1 MKLSAVP
8 QVTTSQHM
16 DAARLLL
23 LVPKG
28 GFLELR
34 ALLLER
40 LDRHMEALR
49 CLSALVALPVLHVI
63 KRFASRQCTCRWE
76 AALSLDCQMEAYVC
90 GSAGPKSLVI
100 HYFSCVRQ
108 ECAC

>member
-1 MKLSAVP
+1 MPVL
-8 QVTTSQHM
+8 QVTSSVHI

-28 GFLELR
+28 GFLDLR

-49 CLSALVALPVLHVI
+49 CALHRRPCFPL
-63 KRFASRQCTCRWE
+63 Q
-76 AALSLDCQMEAYVC
+76 SL
-90 GSAGPKSLVI
+90 
-100 HYFSCVRQ
+100 
-108 ECAC
+108 

>member
-1 MKLSAVP
+1 MKSFAVP
-8 QVTTSQHM
+8 QVTTSQHI

-49 CLSALVALPVLHVI
+49 CHSAPVALPCAA
-63 KRFASRQCTCRWE
+63 FQECTWHPGTACAGTEPALTLECQIE
-76 AALSLDCQMEAYVC
+76 ALVC
-90 GSAGPKSLVI
+90 G
-100 HYFSCVRQ
+100 
-108 ECAC
+108 

>member
-1 MKLSAVP
+1 MP
-8 QVTTSQHM
+8 QVTTSQHI

-23 LVPKG
+23 LVPKS

-49 CLSALVALPVLHVI
+49 
-63 KRFASRQCTCRWE
+63 
-76 AALSLDCQMEAYVC
+76 
-90 GSAGPKSLVI
+90 
-100 HYFSCVRQ
+100 
-108 ECAC
+108 

>member
-1 MKLSAVP
+1 M
-8 QVTTSQHM
+8 TTSQHI

-49 CLSALVALPVLHVI
+49 CRSAPAAVPCDACHVTALHSGDAL
-63 KRFASRQCTCRWE
+63 AGGE
-76 AALSLDCQMEAYVC
+76 AALLLDRQMEALVC
-90 GSAGPKSLVI
+90 CSAGS
-100 HYFSCVRQ
+100 
-108 ECAC
+108 